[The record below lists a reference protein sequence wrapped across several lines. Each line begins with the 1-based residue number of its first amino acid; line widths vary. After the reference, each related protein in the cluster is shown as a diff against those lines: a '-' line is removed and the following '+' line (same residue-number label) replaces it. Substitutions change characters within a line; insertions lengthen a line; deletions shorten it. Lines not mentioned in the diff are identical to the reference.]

1 MNRRKKYRLFLM
13 CFLVLDL
20 LVMAFLGYQ
29 YLNRKIPDEIQVSR
43 QNSTDVSELLSNPF
57 VTFDEAVPVSGDGG
71 YVLPCRLLGYLP
83 FKEVKVTP
91 VDDREVYVSGNTIGI
106 YMETKGVLVID
117 TGEIQAE
124 DGETKEPSRNIVRP
138 GDYIVAFNDQKV
150 TDKKE
155 LIRDLE
161 NMNGEAVTLKVNR
174 DGETLPVSVTPAKD
188 ASGSYKLGLWVRD
201 DTQGIGT
208 LTYVN
213 GNGSYG
219 ALGHG
224 ISDIDTA
231 DLLEIS
237 GGALYKAQVLAV
249 NKGSK
254 GNPGEL
260 AGLIRYEERNLL
272 GTITE
277 NNKNGIYGQL
287 YTNEENSISLRKMPA
302 AHKQE
307 VHTGDATI
315 LACVDGQV
323 KEYAAEIKRIDLNH
337 EDTNKSF
344 VIQITDENLLELT
357 GGVVQG
363 LSGSPI
369 LQDGKVV
376 GAVTHVFVQ
385 DSTSGYGIFIENML
399 NHEK

>member
-57 VTFDEAVPVSGDGG
+57 VTFDEAVSVSGDGG

-363 LSGSPI
+363 MSGSPI

>member
-287 YTNEENSISLRKMPA
+287 YTNEENGISLRKMPA

-344 VIQITDENLLELT
+344 VIQITD
-357 GGVVQG
+357 
-363 LSGSPI
+363 
-369 LQDGKVV
+369 
-376 GAVTHVFVQ
+376 
-385 DSTSGYGIFIENML
+385 
-399 NHEK
+399 

>member
-1 MNRRKKYRLFLM
+1 M

-237 GGALYKAQVLAV
+237 GGALYK
-249 NKGSK
+249 S
-254 GNPGEL
+254 
-260 AGLIRYEERNLL
+260 
-272 GTITE
+272 
-277 NNKNGIYGQL
+277 
-287 YTNEENSISLRKMPA
+287 
-302 AHKQE
+302 
-307 VHTGDATI
+307 TG
-315 LACVDGQV
+315 
-323 KEYAAEIKRIDLNH
+323 
-337 EDTNKSF
+337 
-344 VIQITDENLLELT
+344 
-357 GGVVQG
+357 
-363 LSGSPI
+363 SGS
-369 LQDGKVV
+369 
-376 GAVTHVFVQ
+376 
-385 DSTSGYGIFIENML
+385 E
-399 NHEK
+399 

>member
-188 ASGSYKLGLWVRD
+188 ASGSY
-201 DTQGIGT
+201 
-208 LTYVN
+208 
-213 GNGSYG
+213 S

-287 YTNEENSISLRKMPA
+287 YTNEENSISLRKMPV

-307 VHTGDATI
+307 VRTGDATI

-363 LSGSPI
+363 MSGSPI

>member
-1 MNRRKKYRLFLM
+1 M
-13 CFLVLDL
+13 
-20 LVMAFLGYQ
+20 
-29 YLNRKIPDEIQVSR
+29 
-43 QNSTDVSELLSNPF
+43 
-57 VTFDEAVPVSGDGG
+57 
-71 YVLPCRLLGYLP
+71 
-83 FKEVKVTP
+83 
-91 VDDREVYVSGNTIGI
+91 
-106 YMETKGVLVID
+106 
-117 TGEIQAE
+117 
-124 DGETKEPSRNIVRP
+124 
-138 GDYIVAFNDQKV
+138 
-150 TDKKE
+150 
-155 LIRDLE
+155 
-161 NMNGEAVTLKVNR
+161 
-174 DGETLPVSVTPAKD
+174 
-188 ASGSYKLGLWVRD
+188 
-201 DTQGIGT
+201 
-208 LTYVN
+208 
-213 GNGSYG
+213 
-219 ALGHG
+219 
-224 ISDIDTA
+224 
-231 DLLEIS
+231 
-237 GGALYKAQVLAV
+237 YKAQVLAV

-287 YTNEENSISLRKMPA
+287 YTNEENSISLRKMPV

-307 VHTGDATI
+307 VRTGDATI

-363 LSGSPI
+363 MSGSPI

>member
-124 DGETKEPSRNIVRP
+124 DGETKEPSRNIVQSGRLYCSP
-138 GDYIVAFNDQKV
+138 FNDQKV

-161 NMNGEAVTLKVNR
+161 NMDGEAVTAESQTERVR
-174 DGETLPVSVTPAKD
+174 SLPVSVTPAERC
-188 ASGSYKLGLWVRD
+188 LR
-201 DTQGIGT
+201 Q
-208 LTYVN
+208 LT
-213 GNGSYG
+213 
-219 ALGHG
+219 
-224 ISDIDTA
+224 
-231 DLLEIS
+231 
-237 GGALYKAQVLAV
+237 
-249 NKGSK
+249 
-254 GNPGEL
+254 
-260 AGLIRYEERNLL
+260 NLDC
-272 GTITE
+272 G
-277 NNKNGIYGQL
+277 
-287 YTNEENSISLRKMPA
+287 
-302 AHKQE
+302 
-307 VHTGDATI
+307 
-315 LACVDGQV
+315 
-323 KEYAAEIKRIDLNH
+323 
-337 EDTNKSF
+337 
-344 VIQITDENLLELT
+344 
-357 GGVVQG
+357 
-363 LSGSPI
+363 
-369 LQDGKVV
+369 
-376 GAVTHVFVQ
+376 
-385 DSTSGYGIFIENML
+385 
-399 NHEK
+399 